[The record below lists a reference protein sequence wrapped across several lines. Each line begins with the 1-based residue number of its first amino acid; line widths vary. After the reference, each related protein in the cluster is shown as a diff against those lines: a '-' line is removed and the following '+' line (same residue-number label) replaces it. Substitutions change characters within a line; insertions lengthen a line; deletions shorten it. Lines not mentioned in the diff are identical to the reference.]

1 MTRTLRVLVNWQP
14 EGIER
19 IASIPGVDLRTAADR
34 AETLAQ
40 IPEVEVAFVGLFD
53 AEILAAARR
62 LSWLH
67 CGAAGVESYLF
78 PEFVASPV
86 LFTCSKACFDVTAT
100 EHAMAVILAFSRRL
114 HLDWRHRP
122 GRPWKWSKPGG
133 LLDGGSF
140 PQELAG
146 KTVGIIGF
154 GGMGQEL
161 ARRAAAFGMRIVALA
176 RRERPEPEPAHKLLT
191 GGGLEELLRESD
203 FVVLATPLTSATRGL
218 LGEREFAAMKPEAC
232 FVDLSGRPALYDQAA
247 LTAALHAGRLG
258 GASIQIPV
266 PPDVSPLWKVPNLLP
281 SFHRVVSTEEL
292 RRVTDLFCENLRR
305 YQAGEELLGLVDRS
319 AGY

>member
-19 IASIPGVDLRTAADR
+19 IASMPGVDLRTAADR
-34 AETLAQ
+34 AEALAQ

-67 CGAAGVESYLF
+67 CGAAGVEYCLF
-78 PEFVASPV
+78 PEFVASSV
-86 LFTCSKACFDVTAT
+86 LFTCSKPCFDVTAA

-114 HLDWRHRP
+114 HLDWRHRA
-122 GRPWKWSKPGG
+122 GRPWKWAKPGG

-161 ARRAAAFGMRIVALA
+161 ARRAAAFGMRTAPLP
-176 RRERPEPEPAHKLLT
+176 RRERPDPEPAHKLLT

-218 LGEREFAAMKPEAC
+218 LGEREFAGMKPEP
-232 FVDLSGRPALYDQAA
+232 R
-247 LTAALHAGRLG
+247 
-258 GASIQIPV
+258 
-266 PPDVSPLWKVPNLLP
+266 
-281 SFHRVVSTEEL
+281 
-292 RRVTDLFCENLRR
+292 
-305 YQAGEELLGLVDRS
+305 
-319 AGY
+319 